1 MLLLR
6 SSQNKGK
13 GQNTKL
19 SKKVKKI
26 TFLALHLGYG
36 GAEKA
41 IIAEANI
48 LSERYEVE
56 IICAYKLNNEP
67 AFELNEHVKLTY
79 LSESIKPNRKELEE
93 AFVSKNPFAMLRE
106 GLKSIQVLYYR
117 KVNMLQAVKRL
128 DTDVLISTR
137 YLYNDLLKLKK
148 NADTITISQEHNYHR
163 NNKRYIKKIV
173 HSVKDIDYFMPVS
186 RELTEFYQA
195 RLTNTKCK
203 YIPHSLDYI
212 PEETSKLDCPNIIS
226 VGRLSKEKGFVDLVK
241 VFVRVAQDFPD
252 WKLHIVGDGEERDII
267 KQYIKEYQLKD
278 RIILY
283 GFRDKKYIAQLLS
296 KSSLYVMT
304 SYEESFG
311 IVLIEAQS
319 FGIPCLAYDCAR
331 GAHEIISDGKNGY
344 LIPNRDETM
353 MCDKIKELIENKQL
367 RCNMGQAGRQNSLQY
382 AVDNIK
388 EMWFEFIDQM

>member
-1 MLLLR
+1 M
-6 SSQNKGK
+6 
-13 GQNTKL
+13 

-48 LSERYEVE
+48 LSARYDVE
-56 IICAYKLNNEP
+56 IICAYKLNTEP
-67 AFELNEHVKLTY
+67 AFDLNERVKVTY
-79 LSESIKPNRKELEE
+79 LSSSVKPNRKELEE
-93 AFVSKNPFAMLRE
+93 ALADRNLFALVRE
-106 GLKSIQVLYYR
+106 GIKSIHVLHYR
-117 KVNMLQAVKRL
+117 KVAMWRAVKQL

-137 YLYNDLLKLKK
+137 YLYNDLLNLKK
-148 NADTITISQEHNYHR
+148 NSEVITIAQEHNYHR
-163 NNKRYIKKIV
+163 NNQRYISKMV
-173 HSVKDIDYFMPVS
+173 RSVEGIDYFMPVS

-195 RLTNTKCK
+195 RLKNTKCK

-212 PEETSKLDCPNIIS
+212 PEETSQLDCPNIIS

-241 VFVRVAQDFPD
+241 VFAKVARDFPD
-252 WKLHIVGDGEERDII
+252 WKLHIVGDGEERETI

-283 GFRDKKYIAQLLS
+283 GFKDRKYIAQLLS

-344 LIPNRDETM
+344 LIPNRDETLM
-353 MCDKIKELIENKQL
+353 YDKIKELIENKQL
-367 RCNMGQAGRQNSLQY
+367 RCDMGQAGRQNSLQY
-382 AVDNIK
+382 AVDNIQ
-388 EMWFEFIDQM
+388 ELWFEFIEQM

>member
-1 MLLLR
+1 M
-6 SSQNKGK
+6 
-13 GQNTKL
+13 

-48 LSERYEVE
+48 LSARYDVE
-56 IICAYKLNNEP
+56 IICAYKLNTEP
-67 AFELNEHVKLTY
+67 AFDLNERVKVTY
-79 LSESIKPNRKELEE
+79 LSSSVKPNRKELEE
-93 AFVSKNPFAMLRE
+93 ALADRNLFALVRE
-106 GLKSIQVLYYR
+106 GIKSIHVLHYR
-117 KVNMLQAVKRL
+117 KVAMWRAVKQL

-137 YLYNDLLKLKK
+137 YLYNDLLNLKK
-148 NADTITISQEHNYHR
+148 NSEVITIAQEHNYHR
-163 NNKRYIKKIV
+163 NNQRYISKMV
-173 HSVKDIDYFMPVS
+173 RSVEGIDYFMPVS

-195 RLTNTKCK
+195 RLKNTKCK

-212 PEETSKLDCPNIIS
+212 PEETSQLDCPNIIS

-241 VFVRVAQDFPD
+241 VFAKVARDFPD
-252 WKLHIVGDGEERDII
+252 WKLHIVGDGEERETI

-283 GFRDKKYIAQLLS
+283 GFKDRKYIAQLLS

-331 GAHEIISDGKNGY
+331 GAHEIISDSKNGY
-344 LIPNRDETM
+344 LIPNRDETLM
-353 MCDKIKELIENKQL
+353 YDKIKELIENKQL
-367 RCNMGQAGRQNSLQY
+367 RCDMGQAGRQNSLQY
-382 AVDNIK
+382 AVDNIQ
-388 EMWFEFIDQM
+388 ELWFEFIEQM

>member
-1 MLLLR
+1 M
-6 SSQNKGK
+6 
-13 GQNTKL
+13 

-48 LSERYEVE
+48 LSARYDVE
-56 IICAYKLNNEP
+56 IICAYKLNTEP
-67 AFELNEHVKLTY
+67 AFDLNERVKVTY
-79 LSESIKPNRKELEE
+79 LSSSVKPNRKELEE
-93 AFVSKNPFAMLRE
+93 ALADRNLFALVRE
-106 GLKSIQVLYYR
+106 GIKSIHVLHYR
-117 KVNMLQAVKRL
+117 KVAMWRAVKQL

-137 YLYNDLLKLKK
+137 YLYNDLLNLKK
-148 NADTITISQEHNYHR
+148 NSEVITIAQEHNYHR
-163 NNKRYIKKIV
+163 NNQRYISKMV
-173 HSVKDIDYFMPVS
+173 RSVEGIDYFMPVS

-195 RLTNTKCK
+195 RLKNTKCK

-212 PEETSKLDCPNIIS
+212 PEETSQLDCPNIIS

-241 VFVRVAQDFPD
+241 VFAKVARDFPD
-252 WKLHIVGDGEERDII
+252 WNLHIVGDGEERETI

-283 GFRDKKYIAQLLS
+283 GFKDRKYIAQLLS

-344 LIPNRDETM
+344 LVPNRDETLM
-353 MCDKIKELIENKQL
+353 YDKIKELIENKQL
-367 RCNMGQAGRQNSLQY
+367 RCDMGQAGRQNSLQY
-382 AVDNIK
+382 AVDNIQ
-388 EMWFEFIDQM
+388 ELWFEFIEQM

>member
-1 MLLLR
+1 M
-6 SSQNKGK
+6 
-13 GQNTKL
+13 

-48 LSERYEVE
+48 LSARYDVE
-56 IICAYKLNNEP
+56 IICAYKLNTEP
-67 AFELNEHVKLTY
+67 AFDLNERVKVTY
-79 LSESIKPNRKELEE
+79 LSSSVKPNRKELEE
-93 AFVSKNPFAMLRE
+93 ALADRNLFALVRE
-106 GLKSIQVLYYR
+106 GIKSIHVLHYR
-117 KVNMLQAVKRL
+117 KVAMWRAVKQL

-137 YLYNDLLKLKK
+137 YLYNDLLNLKK
-148 NADTITISQEHNYHR
+148 NSEIITIAQEHNYHR
-163 NNKRYIKKIV
+163 NNQRYISKMV
-173 HSVKDIDYFMPVS
+173 RSVEGIDYFMPVS

-195 RLTNTKCK
+195 RLKSTKCK

-212 PEETSKLDCPNIIS
+212 PEETSQLDCPNIIS

-241 VFVRVAQDFPD
+241 VFAKVARDFPD
-252 WKLHIVGDGEERDII
+252 WKLHIVGDGEEREAI

-283 GFRDKKYIAQLLS
+283 GFKDRKYIAQLLS

-344 LIPNRDETM
+344 LIPNRDETLM
-353 MCDKIKELIENKQL
+353 YDKIKELIENKQL
-367 RCNMGQAGRQNSLQY
+367 RCDMGQAGRQNSLQY
-382 AVDNIK
+382 AVDNIQ
-388 EMWFEFIDQM
+388 ELWFEFIEQM